1 MPDTG
6 IGVVIT
12 GKEVYDAVMET
23 KATVTRIEGK
33 FSSLEATVKEHETK
47 IEDLQRFKY
56 QLIGWSGLAG
66 TLAGLFGPY
75 VVKMIFGG

>member
-1 MPDTG
+1 MLESG
-6 IGVVIT
+6 IGVVVT
-12 GKEVYDAVMET
+12 GKEIYDAVMET
-23 KATVTRIEGK
+23 KATVTRIEGGLQELK
-33 FSSLEATVKEHETK
+33 VTVREHETK

-75 VVKMIFGG
+75 VVKLIFGG

>member
-6 IGVVIT
+6 IGVVVT
-12 GKEVYDAVMET
+12 GKEIYDAVMET
-23 KATVTRIEGK
+23 KATVTRIEGGLQELK
-33 FSSLEATVKEHETK
+33 ATVGEHETK

-75 VVKMIFGG
+75 VVKLIFGG